1 MEADRAVAHVA
12 RRQHGVITVDQM
24 HDVGLTDRAIKRRA
38 DSGRF
43 DRMQRGVYRVA
54 GSVPTFEQT
63 LMATCLSFTGVAA
76 ASHRAAAELW
86 SVDLPHGPVCEV
98 TTTIGRSPRLPGV
111 VVHRGIDLVPAHILR
126 RRGIP
131 VTNPL
136 RLLVDLGAVEP
147 PVVVEHAFDDL
158 VGRRIVTVGAVR
170 AFHESVA
177 ARGRSGVG
185 VLREILDRRCGGED
199 MTRSRLEALLFDLV
213 QRAGLPGL
221 AFQHP
226 IVLAGRRRR
235 IDFALPALRIAI
247 EVDGYA
253 SHTRFDV
260 FQDDRVRGNELELDG
275 WTVLHF
281 TWQQLTRRPDYVLGM
296 LRRALLTAAA

>member
-136 RLLVDLGAVEP
+136 RLLVDLGPSNLPSSSSTPSTTSSDAGSSRLGPFVP
-147 PVVVEHAFDDL
+147 S
-158 VGRRIVTVGAVR
+158 TR
-170 AFHESVA
+170 ALPLAAGPGSAYSERSSTGVA
-177 ARGRSGVG
+177 AGR
-185 VLREILDRRCGGED
+185 
-199 MTRSRLEALLFDLV
+199 T
-213 QRAGLPGL
+213 
-221 AFQHP
+221 
-226 IVLAGRRRR
+226 
-235 IDFALPALRIAI
+235 
-247 EVDGYA
+247 
-253 SHTRFDV
+253 
-260 FQDDRVRGNELELDG
+260 
-275 WTVLHF
+275 
-281 TWQQLTRRPDYVLGM
+281 
-296 LRRALLTAAA
+296 